1 MGISSTREQQTIVL
15 EKNALSS
22 TSYTNPPSGEEK
34 KNPNHTKTDQCY
46 NCLTYHEMNSLHN
59 FLNFNF

>member
-22 TSYTNPPSGEEK
+22 TSYPNPPSGEEK
-34 KNPNHTKTDQCY
+34 KKPKPHQNRSMLQLSHLP
-46 NCLTYHEMNSLHN
+46 
-59 FLNFNF
+59 